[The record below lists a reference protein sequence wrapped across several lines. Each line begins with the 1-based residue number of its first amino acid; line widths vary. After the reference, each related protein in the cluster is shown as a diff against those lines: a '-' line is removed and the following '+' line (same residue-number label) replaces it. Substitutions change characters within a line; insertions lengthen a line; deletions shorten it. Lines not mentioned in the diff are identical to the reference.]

1 MCYIYFIFIISVGA
15 PHTRLNGIK
24 QALPDLKNEINSVL
38 GNIKTE
44 MQSKFDDIKNK
55 LNMIENNITNS
66 SNGQANENM
75 SNVKDYIINV

>member
-1 MCYIYFIFIISVGA
+1 MLYSMCYIYFIFIISVGA

-66 SNGQANENM
+66 SNDQANKN
-75 SNVKDYIINV
+75 I

>member
-24 QALPDLKNEINSVL
+24 QALSDLENEINSVL
-38 GNIKTE
+38 ENIKTE
-44 MQSKFDDIKNK
+44 VQSKFDDINNK
-55 LNMIENNITNS
+55 LNVIENNITNS
-66 SNGQANENM
+66 SNGQGNENM